1 VFWTPAERECLSLH
15 LCCSEDPTVIVTN
28 TSTMLLPRL
37 KRMALWFDDLVSGR
51 GLKLSVLD
59 CYEAKRSKRSRDPW
73 WEGSSGVMNSAG
85 RETGKR
91 ATESWK
97 RSRGKREEG
106 GAEGE

>member
-1 VFWTPAERECLSLH
+1 VFWTPAERVCLYLH
-15 LCCSEDPTVIVTN
+15 LCCNEDPTVIVTN

-37 KRMALWFDDLVSGR
+37 KRMALWFDGLVSGR
-51 GLKLSVLD
+51 GLKLSVLGF
-59 CYEAKRSKRSRDPW
+59 CEAERSKRPRDPW
-73 WEGSSGVMNSAG
+73 VGGIERHMNSAG